1 MKHRSKIEIIADILE
16 NTMNESN
23 ISSSKLTYKAFL
35 SYYQLKEY
43 IPLLLQ
49 TELIKHGNKERT
61 FMKTNKGLHFL
72 EMYNRLHEFVE
83 RPIRIS

>member
-1 MKHRSKIEIIADILE
+1 MKHRSKIEIIANILE
-16 NTMNESN
+16 NVMNESN

-49 TELIKHGNKERT
+49 NELIKQGNKEHT
-61 FMKTNKGLHFL
+61 FMITNKGMHFL
-72 EMYNRLHEFVE
+72 DMYNTLPEFLVKDQ
-83 RPIRIS
+83 

>member
-43 IPLLLQ
+43 MPLLLQ
-49 TELIKHGNKERT
+49 W
-61 FMKTNKGLHFL
+61 TNKTWK
-72 EMYNRLHEFVE
+72 
-83 RPIRIS
+83 